1 MLNSLIR
8 WSLRNRAIILSL
20 SLLILAAGF
29 RSGSELP
36 VEVLPDLTKPT
47 VTILTESP
55 GLSPEEVE
63 ALVTQPIENS
73 MMGVAGLTRMRS
85 TSDIALSL
93 VFAEFEWGTDI
104 YRARQ
109 LVQERLQ
116 VAREQLPDGT
126 QPYLTPVASLM
137 GEILLIGVKSNDGK
151 TAPMDVRT
159 VADWTIRMRLQ
170 AIPGVAEVLNMGGGV
185 KQAQV
190 QPDPWRMQANGV
202 TIEELE
208 TAVKKAASN
217 STGGFIDNGS
227 QEIMVRNLAMTVE
240 LSDISRTIIKK
251 PGGRPIAISDVATV
265 AWGTEP
271 KRGEAAVNGSAGVI
285 MSVIK
290 APGFDTIALTEK
302 IEAAIAG
309 LKPTL
314 PAGVEAT
321 VLFRQRDFIDSAIG
335 NLKKAIVEGAVMVT
349 LVLLL
354 FLLSFRT
361 TFITLMAM
369 PLSFCISLLIFQWMG
384 LSVNSMTL
392 GGLAVAIGM
401 VVDDAIVDVENVFR
415 RLRENARLEEP
426 LPKLELIALASGEVR
441 NSILYATILIV
452 LVFIPLLGLSGVEG
466 KLFAP
471 IAIATII
478 SMLASFVVSLTAI
491 PVLCSFLLKSPL
503 ERTRPR
509 LPSSKDSEETDSEMS
524 TSLRDSTHTAA
535 GELSDGHHNDGPL
548 VRWLKFLLKRTML
561 RFSLSQPVIII
572 AVVSMML
579 LVSLMLFP
587 QMSRDFLPAF
597 HEETAVVTTGAA
609 PGTSLAE
616 METISEAVEKQ
627 IREIPEILHIGRRIG
642 RAERSDHV
650 VPVNNVEFDID
661 FKKDGKGRPLKVVLD
676 DMRARIKTVPGTFSI
691 ISGPLSH
698 RISHLLSGVTSPV
711 AIKIFGP
718 DLEIITRLGERV
730 QQVAKTIPGLADA
743 KLDMQA
749 QIPQLRIELDRD
761 RALAHGVSPGELNA
775 ELSTLLGGTQVA
787 QLRENQRVIDLA
799 IRLPENLRGDA
810 ETIRNLPIHTV
821 SGAHIPLHLVAD
833 VREASG
839 PSAVYRENTQRRYVV
854 SIKPSERDA
863 GALVAQLEQK
873 VRDQVKFPVGYF
885 ISYEGD
891 FRAEQA
897 AARRIALLFAAI
909 LLVIVMLLWS
919 YFRSLVLALQVLMNL
934 PLALMGSLALTWYLV
949 GNVSIATLVGLIAV
963 GGIAAR
969 NGIMMISHYLH
980 LMKHEG
986 EGFTYAMIE
995 RGTLERFVPVI
1006 MTALSAGIALIPFVM
1021 AMGEPGKEILSPVAI
1036 CIVGGLLSS
1045 TLLDFAVTPAVFR
1058 LFGKKAAAK
1067 AIALNAPA
1075 TH

>member
-1 MLNSLIR
+1 MLHFLIR
-8 WSLRNRAIILSL
+8 WSLRHRAIIICLSV
-20 SLLILAAGF
+20 LILAAGIKTAQD
-29 RSGSELP
+29 LP

-73 MMGVAGLTRMRS
+73 LMGVAGLTRMRS

-137 GEILLIGVKSNDGK
+137 GEILLIGVKSTDGK

-159 VADWTIRMRLQ
+159 IADWTIRMRLQ

-202 TIEELE
+202 TIEELQE
-208 TAVKKAASN
+208 AVKKAASN
-217 STGGFIDNGS
+217 TTGGFIDNGP

-240 LSDISRTIIKK
+240 LDDIARTIIKK
-251 PGGRPIAISDVATV
+251 PAGRPIAIADVATV

-271 KRGEAAVNGSAGVI
+271 KRGEAAVNGSPGVI

-302 IEAAIAG
+302 IEAAIQSLQPG
-309 LKPTL
+309 LP
-314 PAGVEAT
+314 PGVEAT

-369 PLSFCISLLIFQWMG
+369 PLSFCITLLTFTWMG

-415 RLRENARLEEP
+415 RLRENAQLKAP
-426 LPKLELIALASGEVR
+426 KPKLEVIASASGEVR

-452 LVFIPLLGLSGVEG
+452 LVFIPLLGLTGVEG

-491 PVLCSFLLKSPL
+491 PVLCSLILKVK
-503 ERTRPR
+503 T
-509 LPSSKDSEETDSEMS
+509 TDN
-524 TSLRDSTHTAA
+524 STH
-535 GELSDGHHNDGPL
+535 SDGKL
-548 VRWLKFLLKRTML
+548 VRSLKGLLRHTIL
-561 RFSLSQPVIII
+561 R
-572 AVVSMML
+572 
-579 LVSLMLFP
+579 VSLKQPTLIMATVALLLALSLTLYP

-616 METISEAVEKQ
+616 MEIISRAVEDQ
-627 IREIPEILHIGRRIG
+627 LRPIPEILHIGRRIG

-661 FKKDGKGRPLKVVLD
+661 FKKDGQGRPLKEVLD
-676 DMRARIKTVPGTFSI
+676 DMRERIKTVPGTFSI
-691 ISGPLSH
+691 ISGQLSH
-698 RISHLLSGVTSPV
+698 RISHLLSGVSSPV
-711 AIKIFGP
+711 AVKIFGP
-718 DLEIITRLGERV
+718 DLATITHLGE
-730 QQVAKTIPGLADA
+730 QLQAIAKTIPGLTDA

-749 QIPQLRIELDRD
+749 QIPQLRIELDRE

-775 ELSTLLGGTQVA
+775 ELSTLLGGATVA

-799 IRLPENLRGDA
+799 IRLPEHWRGDA
-810 ETIRNLPIHTV
+810 ETIRHLPIHTV
-821 SGAHIPLHLVAD
+821 TGDHIPLHLVAD

-873 VRDQVKFPVGYF
+873 VRDQVKLPEGYF
-885 ISYEGD
+885 INYEGD

-897 AARRIALLFAAI
+897 AAKRIAFLFAAI
-909 LLVIVMLLWS
+909 LIVIVLLLWS
-919 YFRSLVLALQVLMNL
+919 YFRSLILAFQVLLNL
-934 PLALMGSLALTWYLV
+934 PLALMGSLALTWHLV
-949 GNVSIATLVGLIAV
+949 GNISIATLVGLIAV
-963 GGIAAR
+963 GGVAAR

-986 EGFTYAMIE
+986 ESFSYSMIE
-995 RGTLERFVPVI
+995 RGTLERFVPVT
-1006 MTALSAGIALIPFVM
+1006 MTALSAGIALLPFVI

-1036 CIVGGLLSS
+1036 CIVGGLVSS
-1045 TLLDFAVTPAVFR
+1045 TLLDFAVTPAVFH
-1058 LFGKKAAAK
+1058 LFGKKAAEK
-1067 AIALNAPA
+1067 SIALDAPA
-1075 TH
+1075 TQ

>member
-1 MLNSLIR
+1 MLNALIR
-8 WSLRNRAIILSL
+8 WSLRNRAIILCL
-20 SLLILAAGF
+20 LLLILAMGF
-29 RSGSELP
+29 KTGSELP

-47 VTILTESP
+47 VTILTEAP

-73 MMGVAGLTRMRS
+73 MMGVAGLTRIRS

-104 YRARQ
+104 YKARQ
-109 LVQERLQ
+109 FVQERLQ
-116 VAREQLPDGT
+116 VAREQLPENT

-190 QPDPWRMQANGV
+190 QPDLWRMQANGV
-202 TIEELE
+202 TLEELE
-208 TAVKKAASN
+208 FATRNAASN
-217 STGGFIDNGS
+217 TTGGFIDSGP

-240 LSDISRTIIKK
+240 LDDLARTFIEMAN
-251 PGGRPIAISDVATV
+251 GRPIAISDVATV
-265 AWGTEP
+265 VWGTEP
-271 KRGEAAVNGSAGVI
+271 KRGEAAVNGSPGVI

-290 APGFDTIALTEK
+290 APGFDTITLTEQ
-302 IEAAIAG
+302 IEAAIEG

-314 PAGVEAT
+314 PGGVEAT

-335 NLKKAIVEGAVMVT
+335 NLKKAIVEGAIMVT

-354 FLLSFRT
+354 FLLSLRT

-369 PLSFCISLLIFQWMG
+369 PLSFAITLLTFQWLG

-415 RLRENARLEEP
+415 RLRENARLKEP
-426 LPKLELIALASGEVR
+426 LPKLEVIALASGEVR

-478 SMLASFVVSLTAI
+478 SMIASFVVSLTAI
-491 PVLCSFLLKSPL
+491 PVLCSFLLKAKP
-503 ERTRPR
+503 PD
-509 LPSSKDSEETDSEMS
+509 K
-524 TSLRDSTHTAA
+524 
-535 GELSDGHHNDGPL
+535 GHGHNDGRL
-548 VRWLKFLLKRTML
+548 VRSLKWLLKNTILGLSL
-561 RFSLSQPVIII
+561 RQPVIII
-572 AVVSMML
+572 AAVSML
-579 LVSLMLFP
+579 LALSLMLYP
-587 QMSRDFLPAF
+587 RMSRDFLPAF
-597 HEETAVVTTGAA
+597 HEETAVVTTGTA

-616 METISEAVEKQ
+616 MEILSKAIEDQ
-627 IREIPEILHIGRRIG
+627 IRKVPEVLHIGRRIG

-650 VPVNNVEFDID
+650 VPVNNVEFDLD
-661 FKKDGKGRPLKVVLD
+661 FKKDANGRPLKVVLD
-676 DMRARIKTVPGTFSI
+676 DIRDRIRTVPGTFSI

-711 AIKIFGP
+711 AVKIFGP
-718 DLEIITRLGERV
+718 DLAIITRLGE
-730 QQVAKTIPGLADA
+730 QIQKISKTIPGLEDA

-749 QIPQLRIELDRD
+749 QIPQLRIELNRE
-761 RALAHGVSPGELNA
+761 RALAHGVSPGELNS
-775 ELSTLLGGTQVA
+775 ELSTLLGGSVIT

-799 IRLPENLRGDA
+799 IRLPENWRSDA
-810 ETIRNLPIHTV
+810 ETIRNLPIQTLT
-821 SGAHIPLHLVAD
+821 GDHIPLKLVAD
-833 VREASG
+833 VREAAG
-839 PSAVYRENTQRRYVV
+839 PSSVYRENTQRRYVV

-863 GALVAQLEQK
+863 GALVKQLEEK
-873 VRDQVKFPVGYF
+873 VRESITLPEGYF

-897 AARRIALLFAAI
+897 AAKRIAILFAGI
-909 LLVIVMLLWS
+909 LVVIVLLLWS
-919 YFRSLVLALQVLMNL
+919 YFRSLVLAFQVLINL
-934 PLALMGSLALTWYLV
+934 PLALMGSLALTWWLV
-949 GNVSIATLVGLIAV
+949 GNISIATLVGFIAV

-995 RGTLERFVPVI
+995 RGTLERFVPVT
-1006 MTALSAGIALIPFVM
+1006 MTALSAGIALIPFVI

-1036 CIVGGLLSS
+1036 CIVGGLISS
-1045 TLLDFAVTPAVFR
+1045 TFLDFAVTPAVFR
-1058 LFGKKAAAK
+1058 LFGKKAAFK

>member
-1 MLNSLIR
+1 MLNHLIR
-8 WSLRNRAIILSL
+8 WSLRNRAIILCL
-20 SLLILAAGF
+20 SLLILAMGF
-29 RSGSELP
+29 KTGSELP

-47 VTILTESP
+47 VTILTEAP

-104 YRARQ
+104 YKARQ
-109 LVQERLQ
+109 FVQERLQ
-116 VAREQLPDGT
+116 VAREQLPEGT

-137 GEILLIGVKSNDGK
+137 GEILLIGVKSTDGK

-185 KQAQV
+185 KQAQI

-208 TAVKKAASN
+208 LAARNAASN
-217 STGGFIDNGS
+217 TTGGFIDSGP

-240 LSDISRTIIKK
+240 LEDLSRTIIKMSN
-251 PGGRPIAISDVATV
+251 GRPIAISDVATV

-271 KRGEAAVNGSAGVI
+271 KRGEAAVNGSPGVI

-290 APGFDTIALTEK
+290 APGFDTIALTEQ
-302 IEAAIAG
+302 IEAAIEG

-314 PAGVEAT
+314 PEGVEAT

-335 NLKKAIVEGAVMVT
+335 NLKKAIIEGAVMVT

-354 FLLSFRT
+354 FLMSFRT
-361 TFITLMAM
+361 SFITLMAM
-369 PLSFCISLLIFQWMG
+369 PLSFAVTLLTFRWMD

-415 RLRENARLEEP
+415 RLRENARLKEP

-478 SMLASFVVSLTAI
+478 SMIASFVVSLTAI
-491 PVLCSFLLKSPL
+491 PVLCSFLLKVKPAD
-503 ERTRPR
+503 E
-509 LPSSKDSEETDSEMS
+509 
-524 TSLRDSTHTAA
+524 
-535 GELSDGHHNDGPL
+535 GHGHNDGRL
-548 VRWLKFLLKRTML
+548 VRGLKWMLKKTILGISL
-561 RFSLSQPVIII
+561 RQPVIII
-572 AVVSMML
+572 AAVAML
-579 LVSLMLFP
+579 LALALMLYP

-609 PGTSLAE
+609 PGTSLSE
-616 METISEAVEKQ
+616 MEIISKAVEDQ
-627 IREIPEILHIGRRIG
+627 IRQVPEVLHIGRRIG

-661 FKKDGKGRPLKVVLD
+661 FKKDGKGRPLKLVLD
-676 DMRARIKTVPGTFSI
+676 DMRSRIKTVPGTFSI

-711 AIKIFGP
+711 AVKIFGP
-718 DLEIITRLGERV
+718 DLATITHIGEQV
-730 QQVAKTIPGLADA
+730 QKVSKTIPGLEDA

-749 QIPQLRIELDRD
+749 QIPQLRIELDRE

-775 ELSTLLGGTQVA
+775 ELSTLLGGGIVS

-799 IRLPENLRGDA
+799 IRLPETWRSDA

-821 SGAHIPLHLVAD
+821 TGDHIPLKLVAD
-833 VREASG
+833 VREAAG
-839 PSAVYRENTQRRYVV
+839 PSSVYRENTQRRYVV
-854 SIKPSERDA
+854 SIKPSERNA
-863 GALVAQLEQK
+863 GALVKQLEEK
-873 VRDQVKFPVGYF
+873 VRATVTLPEGYF

-897 AARRIALLFAAI
+897 AAKRIAILFAGI
-909 LLVIVMLLWS
+909 LVVIVLLLWS
-919 YFRSLVLALQVLMNL
+919 YFRSLILAFQVLINL
-934 PLALMGSLALTWYLV
+934 PLALMGSLALTWLLV
-949 GNVSIATLVGLIAV
+949 GNISIATLVGFIAV
-963 GGIAAR
+963 GGVAAR

-995 RGTLERFVPVI
+995 RGTLERFVPVT
-1006 MTALSAGIALIPFVM
+1006 MTALSAGIALIPFVI

-1036 CIVGGLLSS
+1036 CIVGGLVSS

-1058 LFGKKAAAK
+1058 MFGKKAAAK
-1067 AIALNAPA
+1067 ALALNAPA

>member
-1 MLNSLIR
+1 MLITLIR
-8 WSLRNRAIILSL
+8 WSLRNRAIILCL
-20 SLLILAAGF
+20 SLLILAMGF
-29 RSGSELP
+29 KTGSELP

-47 VTILTESP
+47 VTILTEAP

-93 VFAEFEWGTDI
+93 VFVEFEWGTDI

-109 LVQERLQ
+109 FVQERLQ
-116 VAREQLPDGT
+116 VAREQLPDDT

-137 GEILLIGVKSNDGK
+137 GEILLIGVNSTDGK
-151 TAPMDVRT
+151 TSPMDLRT

-185 KQAQV
+185 KQMQIR
-190 QPDPWRMQANGV
+190 PDPWRMQANGV

-208 TAVKKAASN
+208 QAARNAASN
-217 STGGFIDNGS
+217 TTGGFIDSGP

-240 LSDISRTIIKK
+240 PEDIARTIIKMSS
-251 PGGRPIAISDVATV
+251 GRPIAISDVATV

-271 KRGEAAVNGSAGVI
+271 KRGDAAINGSPGVI
-285 MSVIK
+285 MSVVK
-290 APGFDTIALTEK
+290 APGFDTLALTGK
-302 IEAAIAG
+302 IETAIKG
-309 LKPTL
+309 LKPSL
-314 PAGVEAT
+314 PEGVEAT

-349 LVLLL
+349 VVLLL
-354 FLLSFRT
+354 FLLSLRT

-369 PLSFCISLLIFQWMG
+369 PLSFSITLLTFQWMG

-415 RLRENARLEEP
+415 RLRENARLKEP

-452 LVFIPLLGLSGVEG
+452 LVFIPLLGLAGVEG

-478 SMLASFVVSLTAI
+478 SMIASFVVSLTVI
-491 PVLCSFLLKSPL
+491 PVLCSFLLKVKPAD
-503 ERTRPR
+503 E
-509 LPSSKDSEETDSEMS
+509 
-524 TSLRDSTHTAA
+524 
-535 GELSDGHHNDGPL
+535 GHGHNDGRL
-548 VRWLKFLLKRTML
+548 VRGLKWLVKRTVLGLSL
-561 RFSLSQPVIII
+561 RQPVIVI
-572 AVVSMML
+572 AIVSML
-579 LVSLMLFP
+579 LALALTLYP

-597 HEETAVVTTGAA
+597 HEETAIVTTGAA

-616 METISEAVEKQ
+616 MEKIALAVESQ
-627 IREIPEILHIGRRIG
+627 IRQVPEVQHIGRRIG

-650 VPVNNVEFDID
+650 VPMNNVEFDID
-661 FKKDGKGRPLKVVLD
+661 FRKEGQGRPLKMVLD
-676 DMRARIKTVPGTFSI
+676 DIRERIKTVPGTFSI

-698 RISHLLSGVTSPV
+698 RISHLLSGVGAPV
-711 AIKIFGP
+711 AVKIFGP
-718 DLEIITRLGERV
+718 ELATITHLGEQV
-730 QQVAKTIPGLADA
+730 QKVAKTIPGLEDA

-749 QIPQLRIELDRD
+749 QIPQLRIELDRT

-775 ELSTLLGGTQVA
+775 ELSTLLGGANVA
-787 QLRENQRVIDLA
+787 RLRENQRVIDLA
-799 IRLPENLRGDA
+799 IRLPENWRGDA
-810 ETIRNLPIHTV
+810 ETIRDLPIHTV
-821 SGAHIPLHLVAD
+821 TGDYIPLNLVAD
-833 VREASG
+833 VREAAG
-839 PSAVYRENTQRRYVV
+839 PGSVFRENTQRRYVV

-863 GALVAQLEQK
+863 GALVARLEQK
-873 VRDQVKFPVGYF
+873 VREQVKLPEGYF

-897 AARRIALLFAAI
+897 AAKRIGILFGGI
-909 LLVIVMLLWS
+909 LMVIVLLLWS
-919 YFRSLVLALQVLMNL
+919 YFRSLVLAFQVLLNL
-934 PLALMGSLALTWYLV
+934 PLALMGSLALTWWLV
-949 GNVSIATLVGLIAV
+949 GNISIATLVGFIAV
-963 GGIAAR
+963 GGVAAR

-986 EGFTYAMIE
+986 EGFTCAMIE
-995 RGTLERFVPVI
+995 RGTLERFVPVT
-1006 MTALSAGIALIPFVM
+1006 MTALSAGIALIPFVI

-1036 CIVGGLLSS
+1036 CIVGGLISS

-1058 LFGKKAAAK
+1058 MFGKKAAAK
-1067 AIALNAPA
+1067 ALALNAPA

>member
-1 MLNSLIR
+1 MLNTLIR
-8 WSLRNRAIILSL
+8 WSLRNRAIILCL
-20 SLLILAAGF
+20 SLLILAMGF
-29 RSGSELP
+29 KIGSELP

-104 YRARQ
+104 YKARQ
-109 LVQERLQ
+109 FVQERLQ
-116 VAREQLPDGT
+116 VAREQLPENT

-137 GEILLIGVKSNDGK
+137 GEILLIGVKSTDGK

-185 KQAQV
+185 KQAQI

-208 TAVKKAASN
+208 LATRNAASN
-217 STGGFIDNGS
+217 TTGGFIDSGP

-240 LSDISRTIIKK
+240 LEDLARTIIKMSN
-251 PGGRPIAISDVATV
+251 GRPIAISDVATV

-271 KRGEAAVNGSAGVI
+271 KRGEAAVSGSPGVI

-290 APGFDTIALTEK
+290 APGFDTIALTEQ
-302 IEAAIAG
+302 IEAAIDG

-314 PAGVEAT
+314 PEGVEAT

-335 NLKKAIVEGAVMVT
+335 NLKKAIVEGAIMVT

-354 FLLSFRT
+354 FLLSLRT

-369 PLSFCISLLIFQWMG
+369 PLSFAITLLTFKWLG

-415 RLRENARLEEP
+415 RLRENARLKEP

-478 SMLASFVVSLTAI
+478 SMIASFVVSLTAI
-491 PVLCSFLLKSPL
+491 PVLCSFLLKVKPA
-503 ERTRPR
+503 
-509 LPSSKDSEETDSEMS
+509 D
-524 TSLRDSTHTAA
+524 
-535 GELSDGHHNDGPL
+535 DGHGHNDGRL
-548 VRWLKFLLKRTML
+548 VRSLKWLLKNTILGLSL
-561 RFSLSQPVIII
+561 RQPVIII
-572 AVVSMML
+572 AAVSMLLALTFML
-579 LVSLMLFP
+579 YP

-616 METISEAVEKQ
+616 MEIISKSVEDQ
-627 IREIPEILHIGRRIG
+627 IRLVPEVLHIGRRIG

-676 DMRARIKTVPGTFSI
+676 DMRDRIRTVPGTFSI

-711 AIKIFGP
+711 AVKIFGP
-718 DLEIITRLGERV
+718 DLATITHLGEQV
-730 QQVAKTIPGLADA
+730 QKVSKSIPGLEDA

-749 QIPQLRIELDRD
+749 QIPQLRIELNRE
-761 RALAHGVSPGELNA
+761 RALVHGVSPGELNA
-775 ELSTLLGGTQVA
+775 ELSTLLGGSIVA

-799 IRLPENLRGDA
+799 IRLPENWRGDA

-821 SGAHIPLHLVAD
+821 TGDHIPLKLVAD
-833 VREASG
+833 VREAAG
-839 PSAVYRENTQRRYVV
+839 PSSVYRENTQRRYVV

-863 GALVAQLEQK
+863 GALVKQLEEK
-873 VRDQVKFPVGYF
+873 VRASVTLPEGYF

-897 AARRIALLFAAI
+897 AAKRIAVLFAGI
-909 LLVIVMLLWS
+909 LVVIVLLLWS
-919 YFRSLVLALQVLMNL
+919 YFRSLVLAFQVLLNL
-934 PLALMGSLALTWYLV
+934 PLALMGSLALTWWLV
-949 GNVSIATLVGLIAV
+949 GNISIATLVGFIAV
-963 GGIAAR
+963 GGVAAR

-995 RGTLERFVPVI
+995 RGTLERFVPVT
-1006 MTALSAGIALIPFVM
+1006 MTALSAGIALIPFVI

-1036 CIVGGLLSS
+1036 CIVGGLISS
-1045 TLLDFAVTPAVFR
+1045 TFLDFAMTPAVFR

-1067 AIALNAPA
+1067 ALALNAPA

>member
-1 MLNSLIR
+1 MLNFLIR
-8 WSLRNRAIILSL
+8 WSLRNRAIILCL
-20 SLLILAAGF
+20 SFLILAAGF
-29 RSGSELP
+29 KVGSALP
-36 VEVLPDLTKPT
+36 LEVLPDLTKPT

-73 MMGVAGLTRMRS
+73 LMGVAGLTRMRS

-116 VAREQLPDGT
+116 VAREQLPQNT

-151 TAPMDVRT
+151 TLPMDVRT

-190 QPDPWRMQANGV
+190 LPDPWRMQANGV

-208 TAVKKAASN
+208 QAVRKAASN
-217 STGGFIDNGS
+217 TTGGFIDNGP

-240 LSDISRTIIKK
+240 LSEIGRTIIKK
-251 PGGRPIAISDVATV
+251 PGGRPISIADVATV

-271 KRGEAAVNGSAGVI
+271 KRGEAAVNGSPGVI

-290 APGFDTIALTEK
+290 APGFDTIALSEK
-302 IEAAIAG
+302 IEAAIVG
-309 LKPTL
+309 LQPSL
-314 PAGVEAT
+314 PAGVEAI

-369 PLSFCISLLIFQWMG
+369 PLSFCITLLTFEWMG

-415 RLRENARLEEP
+415 RLRENARLKEP

-471 IAIATII
+471 IAIATIV
-478 SMLASFVVSLTAI
+478 SMIASFVVSLTAI
-491 PVLCSFLLKSPL
+491 PVLCSFLLPVAAGSIRNAHHSDSRLVRLLKTVLKSSIL
-503 ERTRPR
+503 R
-509 LPSSKDSEETDSEMS
+509 L
-524 TSLRDSTHTAA
+524 SLR
-535 GELSDGHHNDGPL
+535 
-548 VRWLKFLLKRTML
+548 
-561 RFSLSQPVIII
+561 QPVIII
-572 AVVSMML
+572 ALVSML
-579 LVSLMLFP
+579 LTFALMLYP

-616 METISEAVEKQ
+616 MEIISRAVEDQ
-627 IREIPEILHIGRRIG
+627 LRQIPEVLHIGRRIG

-661 FKKDGKGRPLKVVLD
+661 FKKDGKGRPLKIVLD

-711 AIKIFGP
+711 AVKIFGP
-718 DLEIITRLGERV
+718 DLSTITSLGEQV
-730 QQVAKTIPGLADA
+730 QKVAKSIPGLTEA

-749 QIPQLRIELDRD
+749 QIPQLRIELDRE

-775 ELSTLLGGTQVA
+775 ELSMLLGGAQVA

-799 IRLPENLRGDA
+799 IRLPESMRGDA
-810 ETIRNLPIHTV
+810 DSIRNLPIHTV
-821 SGAHIPLHLVAD
+821 TGDHIPLHLVAD

-863 GALVAQLEQK
+863 GALVKLLEEK
-873 VRDQVKFPVGYF
+873 VSAQVKFPAGYI

-897 AARRIALLFAAI
+897 AAKRIAILFAAI
-909 LLVIVMLLWS
+909 LLIIVMLLWS
-919 YFRSLVLALQVLMNL
+919 YFRSLVLAFQVLLNL
-934 PLALMGSLALTWYLV
+934 PLALMGSLALTWFLV
-949 GNVSIATLVGLIAV
+949 GNISVATLVGFIAV
-963 GGIAAR
+963 GGVAAR

-995 RGTLERFVPVI
+995 RGTLERFVPVT
-1006 MTALSAGIALIPFVM
+1006 MTALSAGIALIPFVI
-1021 AMGEPGKEILSPVAI
+1021 AMGDPGKEILSPVAI
-1036 CIVGGLLSS
+1036 CIVGGLVSS
-1045 TLLDFAVTPAVFR
+1045 TLLDFAVTPAVFC

>member
-1 MLNSLIR
+1 MLNHLIR
-8 WSLRNRAIILSL
+8 FSLRNRAIILCL
-20 SLLILAAGF
+20 SLLVLAMGF
-29 RSGSELP
+29 KTGRELP

-47 VTILTESP
+47 VTILTEAP

-73 MMGVAGLTRMRS
+73 LMGVAGLTRMRS

-104 YRARQ
+104 YQARQ
-109 LVQERLQ
+109 FVQERLQ
-116 VAREQLPDGT
+116 VAREQLPDDT

-137 GEILLIGVKSNDGK
+137 GEILLIGVKSGDGS
-151 TAPMDVRT
+151 TAPMDLRT
-159 VADWTIRMRLQ
+159 IADWTIRMRLQ

-185 KQAQV
+185 KQAQI

-208 TAVKKAASN
+208 EAARSAASN
-217 STGGFIDNGS
+217 TTGGFIDSGP

-240 LSDISRTIIKK
+240 LEDLARTIIKMSN
-251 PGGRPIAISDVATV
+251 GRPIAISDVAKV

-271 KRGEAAVNGSAGVI
+271 KRGDAAVNASPGVI

-290 APGFDTIALTEK
+290 APGFDTIALTEQ
-302 IEAAIAG
+302 IESAIDA
-309 LKPTL
+309 LKPSL

-335 NLKKAIVEGAVMVT
+335 NLKKAILEGAVMVT

-354 FLLSFRT
+354 FLLSLRT

-369 PLSFCISLLIFQWMG
+369 PLSFAVTLLTFQWMG

-415 RLRENARLEEP
+415 RLKENARLKEP

-478 SMLASFVVSLTAI
+478 SMIASFVVSLTAI
-491 PVLCSFLLKSPL
+491 PVLCSFLLKAKPG
-503 ERTRPR
+503 EADHADGR
-509 LPSSKDSEETDSEMS
+509 LVRGLKWLLKKTILAL
-524 TSLRDSTHTAA
+524 SLR
-535 GELSDGHHNDGPL
+535 
-548 VRWLKFLLKRTML
+548 
-561 RFSLSQPVIII
+561 QPVIII
-572 AVVSMML
+572 ATVSMLLAAAFML
-579 LVSLMLFP
+579 YP

-597 HEETAVVTTGAA
+597 HEETAIVTTGAA

-616 METISEAVEKQ
+616 MEKIALAVENQ
-627 IREIPEILHIGRRIG
+627 IRQVPEVHHIGRRIG

-650 VPVNNVEFDID
+650 VPMNNVEFDID
-661 FKKDGKGRPLKVVLD
+661 FRKDGRGRPLEEVLD
-676 DMRARIKTVPGTFSI
+676 DIRDRIKTVPGTFSI

-711 AIKIFGP
+711 AVKIFGP
-718 DLEIITRLGERV
+718 DLATITRLGEQV
-730 QQVAKTIPGLADA
+730 QQVAKTIPGLEDA

-749 QIPQLRIELDRD
+749 QIPQLRIELNRE
-761 RALAHGVSPGELNA
+761 RALAHGVSPGELNS
-775 ELSTLLGGTQVA
+775 ELSTLLGGSVVA

-799 IRLPENLRGDA
+799 IRLPENWRGDA

-821 SGAHIPLHLVAD
+821 TGDHIPLKLVAD

-839 PSAVYRENTQRRYVV
+839 PSSVFRENTQRRYVV

-873 VRDQVKFPVGYF
+873 VRDQVKFPEGYF

-891 FRAEQA
+891 FRAEEA
-897 AARRIALLFAAI
+897 ATQRIAILFAGI
-909 LLVIVMLLWS
+909 LVVIVLLLWS
-919 YFRSLVLALQVLMNL
+919 YFRSLILAFQVLLNL
-934 PLALMGSLALTWYLV
+934 PLALMGSLALTWWLV
-949 GNVSIATLVGLIAV
+949 GNISIATLVGFIAV
-963 GGIAAR
+963 GGVAAR

-986 EGFTYAMIE
+986 EGFTRAMIE
-995 RGTLERFVPVI
+995 RGTLERFVPVT
-1006 MTALSAGIALIPFVM
+1006 MTALSAGIALIPFVI

-1036 CIVGGLLSS
+1036 CIVGGLVSS

-1058 LFGKKAAAK
+1058 MFGKKASAK
-1067 AIALNAPA
+1067 ALALNAPA

>member
-1 MLNSLIR
+1 MLNALIR
-8 WSLRNRAIILSL
+8 WSLRNRAIILCL
-20 SLLILAAGF
+20 SLLILAMGF
-29 RSGSELP
+29 KTGSELP

-47 VTILTESP
+47 VTILTEAP

-63 ALVTQPIENS
+63 TLVTQPIENS

-104 YRARQ
+104 YKARQ
-109 LVQERLQ
+109 FVQERLQ
-116 VAREQLPDGT
+116 GVREQLPEDT
-126 QPYLTPVASLM
+126 QPYLTPVTSLM
-137 GEILLIGVKSNDGK
+137 GEILLVGVKSADGK
-151 TAPMDVRT
+151 TAPMDLRT
-159 VADWTIRMRLQ
+159 IADWTIRMRLQ

-185 KQAQV
+185 KQAQI

-208 TAVKKAASN
+208 LAARNAAAST
-217 STGGFIDNGS
+217 TGGFIDSGP

-240 LSDISRTIIKK
+240 LEDLSRSIIKMSN
-251 PGGRPIAISDVATV
+251 GRPVAISDVATV

-271 KRGEAAVNGSAGVI
+271 KRGDAAVSGGPGVI

-290 APGFDTIALTEK
+290 APGFDTIALTEQ

-335 NLKKAIVEGAVMVT
+335 NLKKAIIEGAVMVT

-354 FLLSFRT
+354 FLMSFRSS
-361 TFITLMAM
+361 FITLMAM
-369 PLSFCISLLIFQWMG
+369 PLSFAVTLLTFKWFG

-415 RLRENARLEEP
+415 RLKENARLKEP
-426 LPKLELIALASGEVR
+426 LPKLELITLASGEVR
-441 NSILYATILIV
+441 NSIFYATILIV

-471 IAIATII
+471 IAIATIL
-478 SMLASFVVSLTAI
+478 SMIASFVVSLTTI
-491 PVLCSFLLKSPL
+491 PVLCSFLLPVAGTTSPSPSQGQPVPVL
-503 ERTRPR
+503 HTDTR
-509 LPSSKDSEETDSEMS
+509 LVLFLKHLLKNTILKL
-524 TSLRDSTHTAA
+524 SLRQPFIVIAA
-535 GELSDGHHNDGPL
+535 
-548 VRWLKFLLKRTML
+548 
-561 RFSLSQPVIII
+561 
-572 AVVSMML
+572 VSML
-579 LVSLMLFP
+579 LALACILYP
-587 QMSRDFLPAF
+587 RMSRDFLPAF
-597 HEETAVVTTGAA
+597 HEETAIVTTGAA
-609 PGTSLAE
+609 PGTSLTE
-616 METISEAVEKQ
+616 METIAQAVETQ
-627 IREIPEILHIGRRIG
+627 IRLVPEVLHIGRRIG

-650 VPVNNVEFDID
+650 VPMNNVEFDID

-676 DMRARIKTVPGTFSI
+676 DIRDRIKTVPGTFSI
-691 ISGPLSH
+691 VAGPLSH

-711 AIKIFGP
+711 AVKIFGP
-718 DLEIITRLGERV
+718 DLATITHLGEQV
-730 QQVAKTIPGLADA
+730 QKLSKSIPGLEDA

-749 QIPQLRIELDRD
+749 QIPQLRIELDRE
-761 RALAHGVSPGELNA
+761 RALAHGVSPGELNS
-775 ELSTLLGGTQVA
+775 ELSTLLGGSVVA

-799 IRLPENLRGDA
+799 IRLPENWRGDA
-810 ETIRNLPIHTV
+810 ETIRNLPIHTIT
-821 SGAHIPLHLVAD
+821 GDHIPLKLVAD
-833 VREASG
+833 VREAAG

-863 GALVAQLEQK
+863 GALVKLLEEK
-873 VRDQVKFPVGYF
+873 VRTSVTLPEGYF

-897 AARRIALLFAAI
+897 AARRIAILFAGI
-909 LLVIVMLLWS
+909 LVVIVLLLWS
-919 YFRSLVLALQVLMNL
+919 YFRSLNLAFQVLLSL
-934 PLALMGSLALTWYLV
+934 PLAMIGSLALTWWLV
-949 GNVSIATLVGLIAV
+949 GNISIATLVGFIAV
-963 GGIAAR
+963 GGVAAR

-995 RGTLERFVPVI
+995 RGTLERFVPVT
-1006 MTALSAGIALIPFVM
+1006 MTALSAGIALIPFVI

-1036 CIVGGLLSS
+1036 CIVGGLVSS
-1045 TLLDFAVTPAVFR
+1045 TLLDFAVRPAVFR
-1058 LFGKKAAAK
+1058 MFGKKAAAK
-1067 AIALNAPA
+1067 ALVLNAPA